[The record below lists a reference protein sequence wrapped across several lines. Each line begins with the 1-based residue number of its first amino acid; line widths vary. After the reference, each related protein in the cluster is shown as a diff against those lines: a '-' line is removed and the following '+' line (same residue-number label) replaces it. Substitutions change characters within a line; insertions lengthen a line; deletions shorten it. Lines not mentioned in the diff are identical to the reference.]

1 MDGFKSVTLSKKKKG
16 EGGGREP
23 ETMKPTLYD
32 SILIPSRSG
41 KRKKNSM
48 RLKTRTVVS
57 SGRRGV
63 LAQMGKRKRSRLILE
78 LIQILYIL
86 GSIQTLI

>member
-1 MDGFKSVTLSKKKKG
+1 MDGFKSVTLSKINFKKKKKK
-16 EGGGREP
+16 REP

-41 KRKKNSM
+41 KRQKKKNAM
-48 RLKTRTVVS
+48 RLKIRAVVS
-57 SGRRGV
+57 SGRRGG

-78 LIQILYIL
+78 LI
-86 GSIQTLI
+86 